1 MTRQAFLVTLIC
13 QVALGLGLDQCVVEQ
28 QLEPHT
34 TWQPPGLDSRRL
46 EQEIVS
52 RLDREFCDRVMSL
65 DLDKARKKTLSVGSI
80 LNWICE
86 DDVELVLGD
95 PEELLRR
102 AVQRFQ
108 SNDVKGLKLKSFK
121 LINDKSLADC
131 IEALIG
137 CFILESG
144 QSGIYPQ
151 QRQR

>member
-1 MTRQAFLVTLIC
+1 MAQT
-13 QVALGLGLDQCVVEQ
+13 LGLERCLVEQ

-34 TWQPPGLDSRRL
+34 TWQPPGLDCRRQ

-52 RLDREFCDRVMSL
+52 TLDRGFCDRVMHL
-65 DLDKARKKTLSVGSI
+65 DVDKARKKTLSVGSI

-86 DDVELVLGD
+86 DDAELVLSD
-95 PEELLRR
+95 PVELLRR

-144 QSGIYPQ
+144 QSGIY
-151 QRQR
+151 

>member
-1 MTRQAFLVTLIC
+1 MAQT
-13 QVALGLGLDQCVVEQ
+13 LGLERCLVEQ

-34 TWQPPGLDSRRL
+34 TWQPPGLDCRRQ

-52 RLDREFCDRVMSL
+52 TLDRGFCDRVMHL
-65 DLDKARKKTLSVGSI
+65 DVDKARKKTLSVGSI

-86 DDVELVLGD
+86 DDAELVLSE

-108 SNDVKGLKLKSFK
+108 SNDVKGIKLKSFK

-144 QSGIYPQ
+144 QSGIY
-151 QRQR
+151 

>member
-1 MTRQAFLVTLIC
+1 M
-13 QVALGLGLDQCVVEQ
+13 VEQ

-34 TWQPPGLDSRRL
+34 TWQPPGLDTRRL

-52 RLDREFCDRVMSL
+52 TLDREFCDWVMSL

-86 DDVELVLGD
+86 DDVELVLSD

-144 QSGIYPQ
+144 QSGI
-151 QRQR
+151 

>member
-1 MTRQAFLVTLIC
+1 MAQT
-13 QVALGLGLDQCVVEQ
+13 LGLERCLVEQ

-34 TWQPPGLDSRRL
+34 TWQPPGLDCRRL
-46 EQEIVS
+46 EQEIIS
-52 RLDREFCDRVMSL
+52 TLDRGFCDRVMHL

-86 DDVELVLGD
+86 DDAELVLSE

-108 SNDVKGLKLKSFK
+108 SNDVKGIKLKSFK

-144 QSGIYPQ
+144 QSGIY
-151 QRQR
+151 

>member
-1 MTRQAFLVTLIC
+1 MAQT
-13 QVALGLGLDQCVVEQ
+13 LGLERCLVEQ

-34 TWQPPGLDSRRL
+34 TWQPPGLDCRRQ

-52 RLDREFCDRVMSL
+52 TLDRGFCDRVMHL
-65 DLDKARKKTLSVGSI
+65 DVDKARQKTLSVGSI

-86 DDVELVLGD
+86 DDAELVLSD

-144 QSGIYPQ
+144 QSGIY
-151 QRQR
+151 

>member
-1 MTRQAFLVTLIC
+1 M
-13 QVALGLGLDQCVVEQ
+13 VEQ

-34 TWQPPGLDSRRL
+34 TWQPPGLDSRRR

-86 DDVELVLGD
+86 DDVDLVLSD

-102 AVQRFQ
+102 AVRRFQ

-144 QSGIYPQ
+144 QSGIYPK